1 MQENVRKHVKKAE
14 EKRKIRRR
22 TKILLGICCVL
33 VAVGVVWGL
42 ILPGLAATGNKE
54 TEQTSA
60 GGTISERINLSV
72 SQKSPDDGKNGQILY
87 ATVSATNS
95 NPTDTELVPVRIRIS
110 DLPEGVTLTGFEESD
125 VMQVTYKA
133 VSETTEE
140 TLEVKL
146 VEEDDETYIEFEPPA
161 GSTVSFD
168 LQFNSLNG
176 IMEKDSKVTLTPEI
190 PDQKDNDVISEPAEL
205 IWHGTN
211 LWQDLKK
218 TVSKEIIPVNGKT
231 NTLEGTLD
239 YRITA
244 NSMNPCG
251 VGDTGAIWTDHV
263 ELSDVLTLPDGIS
276 FPEGTKV
283 SEDGVS
289 IVDSNGNVIFR
300 FTDLQGGTVTSLTL
314 DGKTVTYKISV
325 PNQYMTNGVPT
336 REQEHLNVSA
346 SLNVSKLVLTDNY
359 ITVAAEKVKEDV
371 ITNHVDF
378 ESVPYKE
385 YDHTKLSA
393 DVKSRPEIK
402 EDFKIVK
409 TADKKEV
416 IAGDT
421 INYTITVENT
431 GNNPIKGEASDGS
444 VYKVTDKL
452 PEHLVLTAEQIQAI
466 RNQGAEYDEETRT
479 ISWAPGTLKAGEK
492 AEFTFAVNVKSQEE
506 LAKYPN
512 NTSIH
517 NKASYKG
524 KDSTITVIYK
534 KPELTIDKSS
544 DKKNVKNG
552 DLVTYT
558 VTIENK
564 EDYQTIEQILEDT
577 LPKGLVFQYIID
589 KNGNQVT
596 ESATDFVAESS
607 NAVGGSRYVGLQV
620 DGKKLTFSLGRLNAK
635 EKVTIKYVCKV
646 DLNELPEAADYDLV
660 NHITSNSSGESTGET
675 IEVENPIT
683 VDKKVNGG
691 EGGETFKAEELF
703 KYSITITNADGDAAY
718 KKGGLSLTDDM
729 PYHVFP
735 SDEYKIY
742 KAKQAGTLNSRYPK
756 NDEELVEA
764 GISWKEYVENTS
776 DWGTYYTKIMVNMCR

>member
-283 SEDGVS
+283 SEDGDH
-289 IVDSNGNVIFR
+289 I
-300 FTDLQGGTVTSLTL
+300 
-314 DGKTVTYKISV
+314 ISEFGE
-325 PNQYMTNGVPT
+325 NM
-336 REQEHLNVSA
+336 
-346 SLNVSKLVLTDNY
+346 KLILY
-359 ITVAAEKVKEDV
+359 G
-371 ITNHVDF
+371 
-378 ESVPYKE
+378 
-385 YDHTKLSA
+385 
-393 DVKSRPEIK
+393 EIK
-402 EDFKIVK
+402 KARGEYSVEYSLIMIKPGFATNEIITQIKKIFLDEGV
-409 TADKKEV
+409 
-416 IAGDT
+416 
-421 INYTITVENT
+421 
-431 GNNPIKGEASDGS
+431 
-444 VYKVTDKL
+444 
-452 PEHLVLTAEQIQAI
+452 QII
-466 RNQGAEYDEETRT
+466 R
-479 ISWAPGTLKAGEK
+479 
-492 AEFTFAVNVKSQEE
+492 EF
-506 LAKYPN
+506 
-512 NTSIH
+512 
-517 NKASYKG
+517 
-524 KDSTITVIYK
+524 YK
-534 KPELTIDKSS
+534 KFTYSELKGAYYSSFVEEEEYLNYLSS
-544 DKKNVKNG
+544 DKMYVMLACG
-552 DLVTYT
+552 QYCYYVTRNTKHKIREYYGLD
-558 VTIENK
+558 NK
-564 EDYQTIEQILEDT
+564 ELKNLLHTSDDSVEFYLQYLLCKELHDLDLDKKGYANLFITDANCMYMRNYEKKALIKQNIYQLDKFNDDYNFYGFVSQIEE
-577 LPKGLVFQYIID
+577 KGNKKASIINYIISEEDLIKNHSFKIINFFHDLLD
-589 KNGNQVT
+589 KQKLLMYNQIGVRGVLLNC
-596 ESATDFVAESS
+596 ENTDIKDAEII
-607 NAVGGSRYVGLQV
+607 
-620 DGKKLTFSLGRLNAK
+620 F
-635 EKVTIKYVCKV
+635 EM
-646 DLNELPEAADYDLV
+646 
-660 NHITSNSSGESTGET
+660 
-675 IEVENPIT
+675 IEECQLDWVVIG
-683 VDKKVNGG
+683 GG
-691 EGGETFKAEELF
+691 EHI
-703 KYSITITNADGDAAY
+703 SIGQRRYEKFVNKINNKSNWTPI
-718 KKGGLSLTDDM
+718 SL
-729 PYHVFP
+729 
-735 SDEYKIY
+735 
-742 KAKQAGTLNSRYPK
+742 
-756 NDEELVEA
+756 
-764 GISWKEYVENTS
+764 
-776 DWGTYYTKIMVNMCR
+776 

>member
-1 MQENVRKHVKKAE
+1 M
-14 EKRKIRRR
+14 
-22 TKILLGICCVL
+22 
-33 VAVGVVWGL
+33 
-42 ILPGLAATGNKE
+42 
-54 TEQTSA
+54 
-60 GGTISERINLSV
+60 
-72 SQKSPDDGKNGQILY
+72 
-87 ATVSATNS
+87 
-95 NPTDTELVPVRIRIS
+95 TD
-110 DLPEGVTLTGFEESD
+110 
-125 VMQVTYKA
+125 
-133 VSETTEE
+133 
-140 TLEVKL
+140 
-146 VEEDDETYIEFEPPA
+146 
-161 GSTVSFD
+161 
-168 LQFNSLNG
+168 
-176 IMEKDSKVTLTPEI
+176 
-190 PDQKDNDVISEPAEL
+190 
-205 IWHGTN
+205 
-211 LWQDLKK
+211 
-218 TVSKEIIPVNGKT
+218 
-231 NTLEGTLD
+231 
-239 YRITA
+239 
-244 NSMNPCG
+244 
-251 VGDTGAIWTDHV
+251 
-263 ELSDVLTLPDGIS
+263 
-276 FPEGTKV
+276 
-283 SEDGVS
+283 
-289 IVDSNGNVIFR
+289 
-300 FTDLQGGTVTSLTL
+300 
-314 DGKTVTYKISV
+314 
-325 PNQYMTNGVPT
+325 GVPT

-346 SLNVSKLVLTDNY
+346 SLDVSKLVLTDNY

-776 DWGTYYTKIMVNMCR
+776 DWGTYYTKINGEYVQIKRYWIGKSNGINISAHKGIRLIWKIGTMSPGEVIEKNSMLTFIWMIKRMNRREPLLIPIVQP

>member
-218 TVSKEIIPVNGKT
+218 TVSKEIIPVNGKI
-231 NTLEGTLD
+231 NKLEGTLD

-300 FTDLQGGTVTSLTL
+300 FTDLQGGTCLLYTSFGGDGWAYDIGFGGL
-314 DGKTVTYKISV
+314 DHVLASG
-325 PNQYMTNGVPT
+325 
-336 REQEHLNVSA
+336 ENVNVMVFDTEMYSNTGGQA
-346 SLNVSKLVLTDNY
+346 SKASNIGEVCQF
-359 ITVAAEKVKEDV
+359 AA
-371 ITNHVDF
+371 
-378 ESVPYKE
+378 SG
-385 YDHTKLSA
+385 
-393 DVKSRPEIK
+393 
-402 EDFKIVK
+402 
-409 TADKKEV
+409 KEV
-416 IAGDT
+416 GKKSLAEIAMSYG
-421 INYTITVENT
+421 Y
-431 GNNPIKGEASDGS
+431 
-444 VYKVTDKL
+444 VYV
-452 PEHLVLTAEQIQAI
+452 AQIAL
-466 RNQGAEYDEETRT
+466 GANM
-479 ISWAPGTLKAGEK
+479 A
-492 AEFTFAVNVKSQEE
+492 
-506 LAKYPN
+506 
-512 NTSIH
+512 
-517 NKASYKG
+517 
-524 KDSTITVIYK
+524 
-534 KPELTIDKSS
+534 
-544 DKKNVKNG
+544 
-552 DLVTYT
+552 
-558 VTIENK
+558 
-564 EDYQTIEQILEDT
+564 
-577 LPKGLVFQYIID
+577 
-589 KNGNQVT
+589 
-596 ESATDFVAESS
+596 
-607 NAVGGSRYVGLQV
+607 NAVKVIAEAEAYNGP
-620 DGKKLTFSLGRLNAK
+620 SLIIGYAP
-635 EKVTIKYVCKV
+635 C
-646 DLNELPEAADYDLV
+646 ELHGV
-660 NHITSNSSGESTGET
+660 
-675 IEVENPIT
+675 
-683 VDKKVNGG
+683 K
-691 EGGETFKAEELF
+691 
-703 KYSITITNADGDAAY
+703 
-718 KKGGLSLTDDM
+718 GLSLI
-729 PYHVFP
+729 H
-735 SDEYKIY
+735 I
-742 KAKQAGTLNSRYPK
+742 
-756 NDEELVEA
+756 
-764 GISWKEYVENTS
+764 
-776 DWGTYYTKIMVNMCR
+776 

>member
-218 TVSKEIIPVNGKT
+218 TVSKEIIPVNGKI
-231 NTLEGTLD
+231 NKLEGTLD

-289 IVDSNGNVIFR
+289 VVDSNGNVIFQ

-325 PNQYMTNGVPT
+325 PNQYMTDGVPT

-346 SLNVSKLVLTDNY
+346 SLDVSKLVLTDNY

-620 DGKKLTFSLGRLNAK
+620 DGKKLTFSFGQTECQR
-635 EKVTIKYVCKV
+635 E
-646 DLNELPEAADYDLV
+646 
-660 NHITSNSSGESTGET
+660 SN
-675 IEVENPIT
+675 
-683 VDKKVNGG
+683 D
-691 EGGETFKAEELF
+691 
-703 KYSITITNADGDAAY
+703 
-718 KKGGLSLTDDM
+718 
-729 PYHVFP
+729 
-735 SDEYKIY
+735 
-742 KAKQAGTLNSRYPK
+742 
-756 NDEELVEA
+756 
-764 GISWKEYVENTS
+764 
-776 DWGTYYTKIMVNMCR
+776 